1 MIDQAVLARCAA
13 GAISPEIALA
23 QLLLSGHPPDP
34 DALARMAEPGPLQR
48 LAYLA
53 HQHRDRLRGLSDLAA
68 RGFSPDGPD
77 PIAGAA
83 ALFDQLAT
91 EAPEAGVAFYTFG
104 DPQAFAAATDEL
116 VGVIRA
122 WTPPAGKR
130 VIDYGCGIGR
140 VALALADEA
149 ADTLGIDVSAGMVA
163 AARARAGAR
172 RVRFAQ
178 GNGRDLAGVSD
189 SSADLLIA
197 ADIWPFLVTAGSAA
211 VEGMVA
217 EVARVLAPGGDFLL
231 FNYSYRGNPDQDVAD
246 VQALALAHGF
256 DVVRAGETPFRI
268 WDGVGFHLR
277 GR

>member
-1 MIDQAVLARCAA
+1 MIDQTVLARAAA
-13 GAISPEIALA
+13 GEISPEIALA

-34 DALARMAEPGPLQR
+34 AELARAARPGPLQD
-48 LAYLA
+48 LADLA
-53 HQHRDRLRGLSDLAA
+53 ERHRDRLQGLSGLAA

-77 PIAGAA
+77 PIAETA
-83 ALFDQLAT
+83 ALFDRLAT

-104 DPQAFAAATDEL
+104 DPQALAIATDEL

-122 WTPPAGKR
+122 WAPPAGKR

-140 VALALADEA
+140 VALALAEEA

-172 RVRFAQ
+172 RVRFEQ
-178 GNGRDLAGVSD
+178 GNGRDLSGVPD

-197 ADIWPFLVTAGSAA
+197 GDIWPFLVTAGPEA
-211 VEGMVA
+211 VSRMVA
-217 EVARVLAPGGDFLL
+217 EIARVLVPGGDFLI
-231 FNYSYRGNPDQDVAD
+231 FNYSYRGDPARDVAD
-246 VQALALAHGF
+246 VRALGRAHGF

-277 GR
+277 RR